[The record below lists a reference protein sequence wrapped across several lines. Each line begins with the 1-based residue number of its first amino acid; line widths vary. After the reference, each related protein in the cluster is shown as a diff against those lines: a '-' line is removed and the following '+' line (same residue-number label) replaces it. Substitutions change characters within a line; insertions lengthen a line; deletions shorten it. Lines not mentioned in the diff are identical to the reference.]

1 MCCGAVLYSI
11 CNECFYYRDHYG
23 SVAATREVLSCL
35 VLRGGV
41 LKLDSPLQFPAKY
54 HEYSNMM

>member
-41 LKLDSPLQFPAKY
+41 LKLDFPTKFLQ
-54 HEYSNMM
+54 